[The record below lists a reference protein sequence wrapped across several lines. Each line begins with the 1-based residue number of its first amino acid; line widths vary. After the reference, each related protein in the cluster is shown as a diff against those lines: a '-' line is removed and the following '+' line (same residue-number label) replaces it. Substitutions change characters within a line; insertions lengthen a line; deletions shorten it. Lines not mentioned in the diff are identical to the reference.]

1 MTIQE
6 TIAFLNNLL
15 SKTNSKSEQKTYT
28 CFINLLKAVKNK
40 EELNSE
46 QLQAIEEHLG
56 SLELRATTSNQKKY
70 IYKKLE
76 AFKTYLK
83 NNFSL
88 IVEGHY
94 TTLGMVFGMIF
105 GSGLGLTIG
114 TAIGAGIGTS
124 IGLSMGTGL
133 GMTLGIV
140 IGAAKDAEAKKQGR
154 QLKVK

>member
-6 TIAFLNNLL
+6 TIAYLNNLS

-28 CFINLLKAVKNK
+28 CFINLLKAIKNK
-40 EELNSE
+40 EELSNE
-46 QLQAIEEHLG
+46 QLQAIEEHLS
-56 SLELRATTSNQKKY
+56 SLKLKATTANQKKY

-76 AFKTYLK
+76 EFKTYLK

-114 TAIGAGIGTS
+114 TAFGAGLGIS
-124 IGLSMGTGL
+124 LGLSMGTGL
-133 GMTLGIV
+133 GMALGIF
-140 IGAAKDAEAKKQGR
+140 IGAAKDAEAKKQGK
-154 QLKVK
+154 QLKIK